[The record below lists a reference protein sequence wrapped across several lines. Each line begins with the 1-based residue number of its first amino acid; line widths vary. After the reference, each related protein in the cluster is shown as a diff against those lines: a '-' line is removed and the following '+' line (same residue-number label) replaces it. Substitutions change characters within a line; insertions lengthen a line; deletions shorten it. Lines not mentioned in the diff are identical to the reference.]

1 MEGRWW
7 QGVKHSTGENQICW
21 SNVLFVQVYESLW
34 ILFPV
39 IKLSR
44 REKFPL
50 FFCRLVML
58 LRPSEYKRSPTHT
71 FIGNFVISCQDFQS
85 YCLISVL
92 LGTTSR
98 EKKEADLSQ
107 LVLASFLSFQA
118 AQDDSRHVRWDCGA
132 VSAYSGCLCS
142 PALVQFLSLSSRERA
157 TKCFLSHT
165 LRDFNVHLP

>member
-1 MEGRWW
+1 
-7 QGVKHSTGENQICW
+7 
-21 SNVLFVQVYESLW
+21 
-34 ILFPV
+34 
-39 IKLSR
+39 
-44 REKFPL
+44 
-50 FFCRLVML
+50 ML

-118 AQDDSRHVRWDCGA
+118 AQDDSRRVRWDCGA

-142 PALVQFLSLSSRERA
+142 PTLVRFLSLSSRERA

-165 LRDFNVHLP
+165 LRDFNVHLPYVLQSLLLLGKIRALMFFHFKELVCSAETLLFFNYKI